1 MRIIQVITLAI
12 FLMPTMV
19 PAANTSK
26 VLSKLGKC
34 ARTTIKVISQRLED
48 GRRHQSM
55 PNSGS
60 AMILANDVYGVSY
73 DQVTALNESKVGDP
87 VYTCLVKFPRNCPP
101 GNHRGKI

>member
-1 MRIIQVITLAI
+1 
-12 FLMPTMV
+12 
-19 PAANTSK
+19 
-26 VLSKLGKC
+26 
-34 ARTTIKVISQRLED
+34 
-48 GRRHQSM
+48 M